1 MSTLEQDIANARI
14 ALAEKAKADTAREEE
29 LKKQKKIKDAAELK
43 ARKEAQ
49 AKKDKATLDNMLA
62 TRKKLINVIAD
73 PKSTSQ
79 EISRAKSF
87 IEGVKLDSQIN
98 KLAKSSKK
106 DAKKSAKALKESGKA
121 KPKTDTK
128 YTKYDELGK
137 TKVTA
142 RQLAREAAAK
152 RNAGGGGLRGGFGMG
167 SGGGSGRSNVNR

>member
-1 MSTLEQDIANARI
+1 MNCSP
-14 ALAEKAKADTAREEE
+14 
-29 LKKQKKIKDAAELK
+29 KKIARSSNKEITMAQMRKSAAKPPKLGTKVKVSSNVTVVAPKNKRISSAEEARLK
-43 ARKEAQ
+43 
-49 AKKDKATLDNMLA
+49 N
-62 TRKKLINVIAD
+62 
-73 PKSTSQ
+73 
-79 EISRAKSF
+79 
-87 IEGVKLDSQIN
+87 IN

-167 SGGGSGRSNVNR
+167 IGGGGSGRSNVNR

>member
-1 MSTLEQDIANARI
+1 MAQMRKSAAKPPKLGTKVKVSSNVTVVAPKNKRISSAEEAR
-14 ALAEKAKADTAREEE
+14 
-29 LKKQKKIKDAAELK
+29 LK
-43 ARKEAQ
+43 
-49 AKKDKATLDNMLA
+49 N
-62 TRKKLINVIAD
+62 
-73 PKSTSQ
+73 
-79 EISRAKSF
+79 
-87 IEGVKLDSQIN
+87 IN

-167 SGGGSGRSNVNR
+167 IGGGGSGRSNVNR

>member
-1 MSTLEQDIANARI
+1 MAQMRKSAAKPPKLGTKVKVSSNVTVVAPKNKRISSAEEAR
-14 ALAEKAKADTAREEE
+14 
-29 LKKQKKIKDAAELK
+29 LK
-43 ARKEAQ
+43 
-49 AKKDKATLDNMLA
+49 N
-62 TRKKLINVIAD
+62 
-73 PKSTSQ
+73 
-79 EISRAKSF
+79 
-87 IEGVKLDSQIN
+87 IN

>member
-1 MSTLEQDIANARI
+1 MAQMRKSAAKPPKLGTKVKVSSNVTVLAPKNKRISSAEEAR
-14 ALAEKAKADTAREEE
+14 
-29 LKKQKKIKDAAELK
+29 LK
-43 ARKEAQ
+43 
-49 AKKDKATLDNMLA
+49 N
-62 TRKKLINVIAD
+62 
-73 PKSTSQ
+73 
-79 EISRAKSF
+79 
-87 IEGVKLDSQIN
+87 IN